1 MSTNSSEPKR
11 HPEHNHH
18 AGTNQQRPQDTRQKS
33 PKSSA
38 TSPAPE
44 TTSGVTDVPWSS
56 SNTAAQSAEST
67 ASGSGS
73 EQDPVQAAPVSP
85 GDDPRPVSQLLA
97 LPPLTDAIK
106 QVSKNPENPPAHGSY
121 AVPVYNLD
129 PSLTSDMS
137 ASVERTL
144 PYHRLAFAD
153 GRSRW
158 FTPLLEGL
166 VALVVYVVLITLFT
180 VVMMSIPLIIRADKT
195 TDFGTYIRDDV
206 LNDPLAMFFV
216 FGSVALMFPAIRVAR
231 LIFGPRPWGLV
242 HSVQRRVRWSLLLT
256 ALVVGAFCY
265 GLLSLLTLMLDGFSS
280 IGFHHKQPHEVA
292 FWLNMVLLL
301 VLVPLQCYAEELV
314 FRGYLMQTIGRW
326 LKNPAWA
333 ILLPAP
339 FFMLAHGYDLW
350 GQASIVV
357 MAVLAGFL
365 CWYTGGLEAAIGMH
379 VMNNITTMA
388 MGMFANTDPL
398 QMQSSGT
405 PTDFAMVLATE
416 VLYTAAI
423 CWFTHSRGYLRT
435 ATFTVQDPKQSH
447 APVQFSPAQAS
458 QGHSPQSPEQ
468 PKQQGK

>member
-1 MSTNSSEPKR
+1 V
-11 HPEHNHH
+11 
-18 AGTNQQRPQDTRQKS
+18 G
-33 PKSSA
+33 
-38 TSPAPE
+38 
-44 TTSGVTDVPWSS
+44 
-56 SNTAAQSAEST
+56 
-67 ASGSGS
+67 
-73 EQDPVQAAPVSP
+73 
-85 GDDPRPVSQLLA
+85 LA
-97 LPPLTDAIK
+97 I
-106 QVSKNPENPPAHGSY
+106 
-121 AVPVYNLD
+121 
-129 PSLTSDMS
+129 
-137 ASVERTL
+137 
-144 PYHRLAFAD
+144 
-153 GRSRW
+153 
-158 FTPLLEGL
+158 
-166 VALVVYVVLITLFT
+166 YVVLGVLFG
-180 VVMMSIPLIIRADKT
+180 VMTGLILRGRVGDN
-195 TDFGTYIRDDV
+195 FESFVRNNV
-206 LNDPLAMFFV
+206 LDDPLAMFFV

-339 FFMLAHGYDLW
+339 LFMLAHGYDPW

-357 MAVLAGFL
+357 VAVLAGFL

-405 PTDFAMVLATE
+405 PTDFAMVLAAE
-416 VLYTAAI
+416 LLYTVAI
-423 CWFTHSRGYLRT
+423 CWFTHYRGYLRT
-435 ATFTVQDPKQSH
+435 ARFTVQDPKQSH
-447 APVQFSPAQAS
+447 PPVQLSPAQAP
-458 QGHSPQSPEQ
+458 QEHSPQSPEQ

>member
-1 MSTNSSEPKR
+1 
-11 HPEHNHH
+11 
-18 AGTNQQRPQDTRQKS
+18 
-33 PKSSA
+33 
-38 TSPAPE
+38 
-44 TTSGVTDVPWSS
+44 VPWSS
-56 SNTAAQSAEST
+56 SNTAAQRAEST

-416 VLYTAAI
+416 VLYALPRSPCRIRSRATRP
-423 CWFTHSRGYLRT
+423 CSSRPPRPLRGTHPSRRSSRNNRGSNLPQKAHGAVCRCGLRT
-435 ATFTVQDPKQSH
+435 HTGAPHASSGVSGQSQSLFTR
-447 APVQFSPAQAS
+447 
-458 QGHSPQSPEQ
+458 
-468 PKQQGK
+468 GKAAFLAFTSREEAF

>member
-56 SNTAAQSAEST
+56 SNTAAQRAEST
-67 ASGSGS
+67 TSDSGS
-73 EQDPVQAAPVSP
+73 EQGSLQAAPVSP

-166 VALVVYVVLITLFT
+166 VGLAIYVGLITLFI
-180 VVMMSIPLIIRADKT
+180 VMTSISLIIRADKT
-195 TDFGTYIRDDV
+195 TDVGTYIRDKV
-206 LNDPLAMFFV
+206 LDDPLAMFFI
-216 FGSVALMFPAIRVAR
+216 FGTVALMFPAIRVAR

-265 GLLSLLTLMLDGFSS
+265 GLYTLLTLMLDGFSS
-280 IGFHHKQPHEVA
+280 IGFHHKQPHEIA
-292 FWLNMVLLL
+292 FWLNMVMLL
-301 VLVPLQCYAEELV
+301 VLVPLQCYAEELI

-326 LKNPAWA
+326 FKNPAWA

-339 FFMLAHGYDLW
+339 LFMLAHDYDPW

-388 MGMFANTDPL
+388 MGIFANTDPL

-423 CWFTHSRGYLRT
+423 CWFTHYRGYLRT

>member
-56 SNTAAQSAEST
+56 SNTAAQRAAST

-166 VALVVYVVLITLFT
+166 VALVVYVILSFLFGVMTGIILSGRVGDSFESFARNNVL
-180 VVMMSIPLIIRADKT
+180 D
-195 TDFGTYIRDDV
+195 
-206 LNDPLAMFFV
+206 DPLAMFLL
-216 FGSVALMFPAIRVAR
+216 FGSIALMFPAIRVAR
-231 LIFGPRPWGLV
+231 LICGPHPWGLV
-242 HSVQRRVRWSLLLT
+242 YSVQRRVRWSLLLT

-265 GLLSLLTLMLDGFSS
+265 GLYTLLALMLDGFSS

-339 FFMLAHGYDLW
+339 LFVFGHSYDLW
-350 GQASIVV
+350 GQASIAV

-388 MGMFANTDPL
+388 MGMFANTDPF
-398 QMQSSGT
+398 QTHSSST

-423 CWFTHSRGYLRT
+423 CWFTHYRGYLRT
-435 ATFTVQDPKQSH
+435 ATFTVQDPKQGH
-447 APVQFSPAQAS
+447 APVQILPAQAS